1 MNNPKKGES
10 ITFVEKSG
18 PASPRRE
25 PKNSNKNSGVS
36 SMLLNV
42 EQRDSQSGPKVST
55 KAQEILDR
63 KRRREE
69 EAARKRAEAAAEK
82 AAAEQRRREQAAAA
96 AAAARAA
103 EQAEREKAAA
113 EAALLVQREQA
124 AAAAKAARDRL
135 AAQKVA
141 AAERAA
147 AILAVNQAKEQ
158 AAEKKAQAKAA
169 AEAER
174 AAKKAAARERTKR
187 EREAKAVAI
196 AAEKEKKQR
205 MREEQRAFRREMEAL
220 LPPIHQPLTR
230 RAVNPLGLS
239 LTFDIKTVTVE
250 EKKNPMMRGVD
261 VRPEEPERGGVG
273 LCVSRNSTGFRL
285 SIDFKKL
292 LAAIPRPRK
301 HPKGDAV
308 FGKNDRVPKELL
320 MANEEEE
327 ARKAALREVEMLR
340 QELAEKAEEAL
351 SAERRLTEIETESRS
366 VKRKLITTIE
376 EVKAWQSKSETIEQ
390 KLSVSVAR
398 LAEGERKLASFQK
411 LVDKKDVEIT
421 TLTRQLNAAIE
432 EVKLWKSKS
441 ESVEERLA
449 KALEDLSESMEQHAA
464 EELKRKA
471 VEKQLEAL
479 RLEMQKESEKLTQ
492 QLATARQDAD
502 EWKSRNESL
511 EERLQQAL
519 AKIAEEEELRK
530 SLEMD
535 VQREREEKA
544 NFQADMKSTLHALKV
559 SEEAATALRESESSL
574 TDAVVSY
581 AEEIKDLRAQ
591 LSAMRTDRDQEKT
604 AAKES
609 RVQNG
614 VLRMRLA
621 AAASKTSSTSEVE
634 HLQGTIAELEKAQLD
649 RAAEE
654 VRKIA
659 ALEAA
664 RDEALASVEELKER
678 MESANANFT
687 SKLGDRDGKIRELEE
702 EVEFLKTTLE
712 GEKEKMLRVQA
723 ENKDSVRTT
732 IIRETELRETKV
744 KETLRETHRIE
755 MLSLVEKHAKDIET
769 NQQAHADA
777 LAAAV
782 KARDEAEAAL
792 ASEKARHRKDVT
804 SGSLRWAAAENR
816 ANALAEE
823 LAGLK
828 ADLAT
833 EKDAREVEKWQYDR
847 TAESAAAALEALKQE
862 IEQLNVQLEQE
873 RDGRRGDRVAAKE
886 NLSAERDAFHAERA
900 ELKKSLE
907 KERAARESENAKAAA
922 EVKRLKDLVEWKE
935 GEISQLQEEMGNLRD
950 EFESKAQQVQS
961 EVSTH
966 TTVIT
971 TIKQEKNFLQELL
984 SAEKELRLKELEELN
999 DKLSAAKVTAAAT
1012 KWKLNAALMVE
1023 KKSRAQD
1030 KLDHEKAMAGAQKDF
1045 NKQKSDLE
1053 KSLLHE
1059 QSTRRWK
1066 VIEKAVRSKGTE
1078 DALKKFNE
1086 ESSRLENLLAAEK
1099 EARRAEQDKF
1109 AHDSIVAKSIAE
1121 TAKAEVEAQL
1131 FAEQE
1136 ARKEDATAA
1145 AEAAAAQLAQHREA
1159 IRALEIELKNQEQ
1172 QLKGEMAKENDSF
1185 TAMLDASKLE
1195 KVQLQAQVVKLKEAA
1210 KGQMSRSAIF
1220 AQEAEHA
1227 WAAERDRLE
1236 TRIVQITSESAALT
1250 MRITLLE
1257 EQKAQVEKDLQG
1269 EREARESDSQ
1279 RLTAEA
1285 NDADDQYAASIA
1297 ELEAKLEEANRKLMS
1312 LERSEQYLKASL
1324 EDSNKQAGQVTSL
1337 KEELELVRSEEKNL
1351 RDEFAALE
1359 RKLATQQ
1366 AESQSK
1372 IQELNSLL
1380 ELERSAHA
1388 TLRKEMK
1395 EMRAELDAAKKTI
1408 EDLRSALAEAEAK
1421 AEKLGEE
1428 HQAALRAEQQR
1439 FLDETSATREE
1450 LMKERDDATAR
1461 LGQMATRIA
1470 GLEAQIDELE
1480 EAAKAQVSRS
1490 AIFAHEAEQAWTAE
1504 RDRLETRIMLLT
1516 AESTTMTTRITL
1528 LEEQKAQMEKDLQ
1541 DDYAASIAE
1550 LEAKL
1555 EEDNRKLMSL
1565 EHSEQYLKASL
1576 EDSNNKQAEQ
1586 VTSLKEELE
1595 KLNGKLSSAKVA
1607 TAATKWK
1614 LKAAHEAEKKAQMS
1628 RSAIFAHE
1636 AEQAWAAERDTLEAR
1651 IVQLT
1656 AESTAM
1662 TTRITLLEEQKA
1674 QMEKDLQDDYAA
1686 SIAELEA
1693 KLEEDNRK
1701 LMSLEHSEQYL
1712 KASLEDS
1719 NNKQAEQVTSLK
1731 EELEKLNGKLSSAKV
1746 ATAAT
1751 KWKLKAA
1758 HEAEKR
1764 GADVAVCEARFA
1776 RVDHNEG
1783 VRAGFG
1789 RRPRHA

>member
-1 MNNPKKGES
+1 
-10 ITFVEKSG
+10 
-18 PASPRRE
+18 
-25 PKNSNKNSGVS
+25 
-36 SMLLNV
+36 
-42 EQRDSQSGPKVST
+42 
-55 KAQEILDR
+55 
-63 KRRREE
+63 
-69 EAARKRAEAAAEK
+69 
-82 AAAEQRRREQAAAA
+82 
-96 AAAARAA
+96 
-103 EQAEREKAAA
+103 
-113 EAALLVQREQA
+113 
-124 AAAAKAARDRL
+124 
-135 AAQKVA
+135 
-141 AAERAA
+141 
-147 AILAVNQAKEQ
+147 
-158 AAEKKAQAKAA
+158 
-169 AEAER
+169 
-174 AAKKAAARERTKR
+174 
-187 EREAKAVAI
+187 
-196 AAEKEKKQR
+196 

-261 VRPEEPERGGVG
+261 VRPEEPERRGVG
-273 LCVSRNSTGFRL
+273 LCVSQNSTGFRL

-308 FGKNDRVPKELL
+308 FGKNDKAPKKKTRALL
-320 MANEEEE
+320 MAEEEEE

-351 SAERRLTEIETESRS
+351 SVERRLTVIETESRT

-376 EVKAWQSKSETIEQ
+376 EVKVWQSKSETIEQ

-398 LAEGERKLASFQK
+398 LAEEERKLASFQK

-421 TLTRQLNAAIE
+421 TIMRQLNTAIE
-432 EVKLWKSKS
+432 DVKLWKSKS

-471 VEKQLEAL
+471 AEKQLEAL

-511 EERLQQAL
+511 EERLEQAL

-535 VQREREEKA
+535 AQREREEKA
-544 NFQADMKSTLHALKV
+544 NFQADMKSTLNALKV
-559 SEEAATALRESESSL
+559 SEEAATALRESERSL
-574 TDAVVSY
+574 TAAVVSN

-591 LSAMRTDRDQEKT
+591 LDAMRADRDQEKT

-634 HLQGTIAELEKAQLD
+634 HLQGTIAELEKAHLD

-687 SKLGDRDGKIRELEE
+687 SKLGDREGKIRELEE

-712 GEKEKMLRVQA
+712 GEKEKALRVQA
-723 ENKDSVRTT
+723 ENKESVRTT

-744 KETLRETHRIE
+744 KETLRETHRVE

-777 LAAAV
+777 LAAV
-782 KARDEAEAAL
+782 TKARDDAEAAL
-792 ASEKARHRKDVT
+792 ASEQERHRKDVT
-804 SGSLRWAAAENR
+804 SGSLRWAAAEKR
-816 ANALAEE
+816 ANTLADE

-828 ADLAT
+828 SDLAT
-833 EKDAREVEKWQYDR
+833 EKDAREVEKSQYDR

-862 IEQLNVQLEQE
+862 IEQLNAQLEQE
-873 RDGRRGDRVAAKE
+873 RNGRRGDRAAANE
-886 NLSAERDAFHAERA
+886 NLAAERDAFQAERA

-907 KERAARESENAKAAA
+907 KERAAREAENAKAAA
-922 EVKRLKDLVEWKE
+922 EVKRLKDLVEKKE

-950 EFESKAQQVQS
+950 EFESKAQKVQS

-971 TIKQEKNFLQELL
+971 TIKQEKHTLEKLL

-1059 QSTRRWK
+1059 QTTKRK
-1066 VIEKAVRSKGTE
+1066 EIEKVARSKATE
-1078 DALKKFNE
+1078 DALQKFNE

-1172 QLKGEMAKENDSF
+1172 QLKGEMAKENDSV

-1210 KGQMSRSAIF
+1210 KAQMSRSAIF
-1220 AQEAEHA
+1220 AQEAEQA

-1236 TRIVQITSESAALT
+1236 ARIVQITAESTALT
-1250 MRITLLE
+1250 TRITLLE
-1257 EQKAQVEKDLQG
+1257 EQKAQVEKDLQD

-1470 GLEAQIDELE
+1470 GLEAQIDELSKALKAAE
-1480 EAAKAQVSRS
+1480 EATAAAEAAAKAK
-1490 AIFAHEAEQAWTAE
+1490 
-1504 RDRLETRIMLLT
+1504 
-1516 AESTTMTTRITL
+1516 
-1528 LEEQKAQMEKDLQ
+1528 EE
-1541 DDYAASIAE
+1541 DDGDDGEISYAALSAAQAAAAE
-1550 LEAKL
+1550 
-1555 EEDNRKLMSL
+1555 
-1565 EHSEQYLKASL
+1565 
-1576 EDSNNKQAEQ
+1576 
-1586 VTSLKEELE
+1586 
-1595 KLNGKLSSAKVA
+1595 SSAKVTELESKVKELEEKLA
-1607 TAATKWK
+1607 EDKEKAAAAATEAAATETKVAEFESKVKELEEKLAAAEATSKAEDAAETETK
-1614 LKAAHEAEKKAQMS
+1614 LKEYEAKVGELEEKLAAAESLIPPAVVTAEFGQQFESDEANQHRLQLSTIRGQMS
-1628 RSAIFAHE
+1628 
-1636 AEQAWAAERDTLEAR
+1636 
-1651 IVQLT
+1651 VLT
-1656 AESTAM
+1656 A
-1662 TTRITLLEEQKA
+1662 R
-1674 QMEKDLQDDYAA
+1674 
-1686 SIAELEA
+1686 
-1693 KLEEDNRK
+1693 
-1701 LMSLEHSEQYL
+1701 LMSLGKETTITEEDIANEQARLNAEEKDKAKENTAEGVAIKLTEEWNEEDIDKSHDQEGIVDVKSNRVVKDYKMISETLRMRCQTLVAKGQAARARIMALENELATALNDKEAMDQWARICHRRATGAEEARVGAMDELRDLKQRTRAIRLGQQTTYESEHVEVVAAAVEIEEL
-1712 KASLEDS
+1712 KDRVLQVEEELNLCKLQLED
-1719 NNKQAEQVTSLK
+1719 AERERDQF
-1731 EELEKLNGKLSSAKV
+1731 
-1746 ATAAT
+1746 
-1751 KWKLKAA
+1751 
-1758 HEAEKR
+1758 KR
-1764 GADVAVCEARFA
+1764 RSRRRSG
-1776 RVDHNEG
+1776 
-1783 VRAGFG
+1783 G
-1789 RRPRHA
+1789 RR